1 MDTGSSMGWYNS
13 NGSAYYDPAQDWN
26 NSGTLN
32 SADTATGSTDPF
44 DWRRVLG
51 STASA
56 AGKALSQPPMSS
68 SQSAQMPSGGGM
80 DALQSIP
87 LQYLIPLMQLSLVK
101 PQA

>member
-1 MDTGSSMGWYNS
+1 MAGWDPWYNPMGGFDS
-13 NGSAYYDPAQDWN
+13 DSSPDTTNGTYSQ
-26 NSGTLN
+26 S
-32 SADTATGSTDPF
+32 SSDPF

-68 SQSAQMPSGGGM
+68 SQLAQMPSGGGM
-80 DALQSIP
+80 EALQSIP